1 MHHTA
6 RPKHTTALFKLCIAN
21 MYTPTTKLT
30 LMHIRVSFEAL
41 ARTRI
46 KIDPKAIMTI
56 FYSPRL
62 VAQQKREKNRR
73 KIIRILVSAS

>member
-1 MHHTA
+1 
-6 RPKHTTALFKLCIAN
+6 
-21 MYTPTTKLT
+21 
-30 LMHIRVSFEAL
+30 MHIRVSFEAL